1 MDQRL
6 DFTIIKRAGL
16 TQQEFAQLC
25 EVTRTTVNLW
35 VKGGSQPHKCVRRRV
50 ATLAAAMTRAVDA
63 ALLPLPLDDGA
74 RVAHIRLALREAAKK
89 SQAVE
94 A

>member
-1 MDQRL
+1 MEQTI
-6 DFTIIKRAGL
+6 DFTIIKRAGI

-35 VKGGSQPHKCVRRRV
+35 VKGGTKPHKCMRRRV
-50 ATLAAAMTRAVDA
+50 ATVTAAVARAVEA
-63 ALLPLPLDDGA
+63 ELLPLPSEDDS

-89 SQAVE
+89 PQTAEV
-94 A
+94 

>member
-1 MDQRL
+1 MEQTI
-6 DFTIIKRAGL
+6 DFTIIKRAGI

-35 VKGGSQPHKCVRRRV
+35 VKGGTKPHKCMRRRV
-50 ATLAAAMTRAVDA
+50 ATVTAAVARAVEA
-63 ALLPLPLDDGA
+63 ELLPLPSEDAA

-89 SQAVE
+89 PQTAEV
-94 A
+94 

>member
-1 MDQRL
+1 MDQTL
-6 DFTIIKRAGL
+6 DFTIIKRAGI

-35 VKGGSQPHKCVRRRV
+35 VSGNTKPHKCVRRRV
-50 ATLAAAMTRAVDA
+50 TTVTAAMTRAVDA
-63 ALLPLPLDDGA
+63 ALLPLPADDA
-74 RVAHIRLALREAAKK
+74 SRVAHIRLALREAAKK

>member
-1 MDQRL
+1 MDQTL
-6 DFTIIKRAGL
+6 DFTVIKQAGI

-35 VKGGSQPHKCVRRRV
+35 VSGSTRPHKCVRRRV
-50 ATLAAAMTRAVDA
+50 ATMTAALTRAVEA
-63 ALLPLPLDDGA
+63 KLLPLPQDDDA

>member
-1 MDQRL
+1 MDQTI
-6 DFTIIKRAGL
+6 DFTIIKSAGL

-35 VKGGSQPHKCVRRRV
+35 VKGGTQPHKCVRRRV
-50 ATLAAAMTRAVDA
+50 ATLAAAMSRAVEA
-63 ALLPLPLDDGA
+63 TLLPLPRDDA
-74 RVAHIRLALREAAKK
+74 SRVAHIRLALREAAKK
-89 SQAVE
+89 PQAVE

>member
-1 MDQRL
+1 MDHTL
-6 DFTIIKRAGL
+6 DFSIIKRAGL
-16 TQQEFAQLC
+16 TQAEFAQLC

-35 VKGGSQPHKCVRRRV
+35 VKGSTQPHKCVRRRV
-50 ATLAAAMTRAVDA
+50 ATLTAAVTRAVEA
-63 ALLPLPLDDGA
+63 TLLPLPDDDA
-74 RVAHIRLALREAAKK
+74 SRVAHIRLALREAAKK